1 VTDLARFF
9 RRDRHAWEIGVRL
22 LEVRSGFARARLDV
36 RDRHM
41 NAVGVAQGGAIFT
54 LADFAFAV
62 CCNSHGTVA
71 VAVNANVQF
80 VRPGRKGALVAE
92 AREVARSARL
102 SSVRVEVTDA
112 AGEVVALFT
121 GLAFRREETLAAV
134 EAARR
139 RPRASRRGAP
149 RGAPRATAA
158 PAARAVSS
166 AARRPAA
173 RGASRPRAPRG

>member
-1 VTDLARFF
+1 LSKARATDLARFF
-9 RRDRHAWEIGVRL
+9 RRDRHAREVGVRL
-22 LEVRSGFARARLDV
+22 AEVRPGYARACLDV
-36 RDRHM
+36 GERHM
-41 NAVGVAQGGAIFT
+41 NAVGLAQGGAIFT

-80 VRPGRKGALVAE
+80 VRPGRKGRLVAE
-92 AREVARSARL
+92 AHEVARSARL
-102 SSVRVEVTDA
+102 SSVRVEVADA

-139 RPRASRRGAP
+139 AP
-149 RGAPRATAA
+149 
-158 PAARAVSS
+158 VSS
-166 AARRPAA
+166 AGRRRGG